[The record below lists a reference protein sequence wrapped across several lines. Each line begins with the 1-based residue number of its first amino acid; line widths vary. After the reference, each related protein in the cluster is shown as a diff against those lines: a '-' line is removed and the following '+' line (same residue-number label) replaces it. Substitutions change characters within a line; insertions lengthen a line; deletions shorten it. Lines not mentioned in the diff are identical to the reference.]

1 MISVPAF
8 IFVLGVLIFVHELG
22 HYLAAKSVGIGVHR
36 FSIGLGPATPLKF
49 TRGETEYLIAWIP
62 FGGYVKMASK
72 EEQEQME
79 MLEGG
84 AGTRV
89 FPQEKLFENKP
100 LWARIWVISAG
111 VIMNMLFAW
120 VTFFGLALA
129 YGVSEDVTT
138 QLARVDAQTLPAGAT
153 ELAEL
158 PFGADILAINGEEV
172 QSRDDILKAV
182 LDAPA
187 GLLNIVFEDH
197 PTVEVE
203 VTSEADNLAIAQS
216 MVPLWA
222 ARIGGI
228 VPASVAEKAGLEEGD
243 LILSIDDKEI
253 RSWDDMVDVLQ
264 SSAGVALSLDVERDG
279 TVQKMTVTPKE
290 EKIQDPQ
297 SGETR
302 RVGRVGIVPQ
312 VDTRKVPVSLGE
324 AFQLGNQRTWGATF
338 QIVDTLK
345 GMVQGLISPR
355 ELGGPLAIGQMAGQ
369 AARAGLEVLL
379 MFTALLSVNLAVLNL
394 LPIPALDGGHLVFL
408 ILEGIRGGKPVSLE
422 WRLQALKVGVLM
434 LLGLMVFVFGND
446 ILRLFGI

>member
-22 HYLAAKSVGIGVHR
+22 HYIAAKSVGIGVHR

-84 AGTRV
+84 VGTKI
-89 FPQEKLFENKP
+89 FPPEKLFENKP

-111 VIMNMLFAW
+111 VIMNMIFAW
-120 VTFFGLALA
+120 VVFFGLALA

-138 QLARVDAQTLPAGAT
+138 QLARVDTESLPASASA
-153 ELAEL
+153 LADL
-158 PFGADILAINGEEV
+158 PFGADIMAVNGEEV
-172 QSRDDILKAV
+172 QSRDDIIMAV
-182 LDAPA
+182 MDTKPGPLR
-187 GLLNIVFEDH
+187 FEFTDH
-197 PTVEVE
+197 PAIEVE
-203 VTSEADNLAIAQS
+203 LASEADNLAIAQS
-216 MVPLWA
+216 MVPLWQ
-222 ARIGGI
+222 ARVGGVI
-228 VPASVAEKAGLEEGD
+228 PASVAEKAGLEEGD
-243 LILSIDDKEI
+243 LVRSINGKAM

-264 SSAGVALSLDVERDG
+264 DNAGVPLSLEVERDG
-279 TVQKMTVTPKE
+279 AVQNLEITPKE
-290 EKIQDPQ
+290 EKVQDPQ

-302 RVGRVGIVPQ
+302 KVGRVGIVPH
-312 VDTRKVPVSLGE
+312 VDTRKVPVSFGE
-324 AFQLGNQRTWGATF
+324 AFQLGNRRTWGATGQVVGTF
-338 QIVDTLK
+338 K
-345 GMVQGLISPR
+345 GMIQGLISPR

-369 AARAGLEVLL
+369 AAKAGLEVLL

-394 LPIPALDGGHLVFL
+394 LPIPALDGGHLIFL
-408 ILEGIRGGKPVSLE
+408 FLEGLRGGKPVPLE
-422 WRLQALKVGVLM
+422 WRLQALKVGILL